1 MEKRKS
7 LSQGKKVNLRFR
19 FLRNFT
25 GLVLILGINSA
36 LSQAALASTQVPF
49 QILPKKIHDGEFARV
64 IGSSQP
70 FEVQWK
76 EQVVRSFL
84 HPTTKA
90 QEAWLPI
97 PHDTPAGKI
106 ALEVILRSEE
116 GRDTQATVSFDLLSG
131 RYRDESLRVDPRH
144 VNPPANVR
152 KRIEEEQAITK
163 KIYDQSTPEL
173 FWSGSF
179 SMPMKSR
186 LTSPFG
192 TRRRYN
198 GETRN
203 FHAGVDFLAAKGSPV
218 FASGA
223 GRVVLAQDLYFSGN
237 AVIIDHGQGL
247 YTQYIHLSRF
257 KVKVGD
263 LVQVG
268 QQIAWSGNTGR
279 TTGPHLHFGSV
290 LHGVRVH
297 PLRVIE
303 ATRAP

>member
-1 MEKRKS
+1 
-7 LSQGKKVNLRFR
+7 
-19 FLRNFT
+19 
-25 GLVLILGINSA
+25 
-36 LSQAALASTQVPF
+36 
-49 QILPKKIHDGEFARV
+49 
-64 IGSSQP
+64 
-70 FEVQWK
+70 
-76 EQVVRSFL
+76 
-84 HPTTKA
+84 
-90 QEAWLPI
+90 
-97 PHDTPAGKI
+97 
-106 ALEVILRSEE
+106 
-116 GRDTQATVSFDLLSG
+116 
-131 RYRDESLRVDPRH
+131 